1 MRRPCRSLP
10 SRSCPCPTSGTAL
23 QTSRNATD
31 RGAHLGDPMLRSQHI
46 DVGLKTLPD
55 KWHDLVDIQKC
66 YRQSACLPNNTNS
79 LFQSSKRPGKITWQT
94 WQEGVPRMYGILKR

>member
-23 QTSRNATD
+23 QTSRNATG

-55 KWHDLVDIQKC
+55 KWHDLVDVQKC
-66 YRQSACLPNNTNS
+66 YS
-79 LFQSSKRPGKITWQT
+79 LSPPKDPARSHGKPGKKVYPARVVSSSDEVWSMHQGAL
-94 WQEGVPRMYGILKR
+94 Q